1 MSDSAFIV
9 AVCLAHA
16 TGTLN
21 GLAIGLWIAETLHR
35 RRAQA

>member
-9 AVCLAHA
+9 AISLAHL

-21 GLAIGLWIAETLHR
+21 GIAIGLWIAESLHR
-35 RRAQA
+35 RRERS